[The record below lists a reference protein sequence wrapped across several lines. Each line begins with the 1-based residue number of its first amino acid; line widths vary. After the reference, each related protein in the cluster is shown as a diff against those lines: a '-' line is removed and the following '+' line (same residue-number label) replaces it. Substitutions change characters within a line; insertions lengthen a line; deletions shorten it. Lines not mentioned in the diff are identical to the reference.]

1 MADQVVWEE
10 EDQVGSEEAD
20 SVVWEEAHWEEADQ
34 EEWVGSLEVDLHS
47 QGVVAAWEEVLEESV
62 VVDLE
67 EQAVALS
74 EEDEEDSAGKRRVPT
89 KTQVV

>member
-20 SVVWEEAHWEEADQ
+20 SVVWEEADQ